1 MKQRW
6 ENVYKTKRAE
16 SLSWF
21 QPRAERSLRLIRET
35 GLGFSASII
44 DVGGGASRLVD
55 ELLEAGYRK
64 LTVLDISAAALAVA
78 KARLGER
85 GNTVNWVEGDI
96 TQLTLPANA
105 YDIWHDRATFHF
117 LTNPQDRRAYVA
129 NVLRTVKPG
138 WFAIIATF
146 GEDGPTQCTGLPVVR
161 YSPDLLQAEFG
172 SAFNFLKHEQEHE
185 QEEHRTPAGAV
196 QKFVYC
202 CFQKKP
208 TALEAELSR
217 EGDRQ
222 QQKSLVVVF

>member
-78 KARLGER
+78 KARLGKHSQLGR
-85 GNTVNWVEGDI
+85 GRHY
-96 TQLTLPANA
+96 PANSA
-105 YDIWHDRATFHF
+105 GQR
-117 LTNPQDRRAYVA
+117 
-129 NVLRTVKPG
+129 LRHL
-138 WFAIIATF
+138 A
-146 GEDGPTQCTGLPVVR
+146 
-161 YSPDLLQAEFG
+161 
-172 SAFNFLKHEQEHE
+172 
-185 QEEHRTPAGAV
+185 
-196 QKFVYC
+196 
-202 CFQKKP
+202 
-208 TALEAELSR
+208 
-217 EGDRQ
+217 
-222 QQKSLVVVF
+222 